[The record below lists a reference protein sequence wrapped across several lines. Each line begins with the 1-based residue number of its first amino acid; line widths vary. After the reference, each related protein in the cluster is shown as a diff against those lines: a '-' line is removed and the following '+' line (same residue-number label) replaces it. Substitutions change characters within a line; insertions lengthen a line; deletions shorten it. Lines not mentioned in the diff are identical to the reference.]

1 MNRSNHNTWGIARCL
16 AAAVALTG
24 LAVAPVQSNK
34 TARTSSEAVGELVK
48 AMNERQLTAIAAQ
61 DPAEP
66 DRYVAAMLFPG
77 VQLLVISARTQSPDY
92 LEAQIAAN
100 AYSNAYTALQQ
111 GIAWSKLFVHDMG
124 CDGLRAGEG
133 GTADIVYLRGKDTR
147 ILDGDHKAAGMSV
160 SDYRKL
166 VSDIDRKYTEM
177 LRVLMEPLKA
187 NREFRLPPTR

>member
-66 DRYVAAMLFPG
+66 DRYVAAMLFPEG
-77 VQLLVISARTQSPDY
+77 VEPSYASLFRAISAS
-92 LEAQIAAN
+92 
-100 AYSNAYTALQQ
+100 
-111 GIAWSKLFVHDMG
+111 WS
-124 CDGLRAGEG
+124 
-133 GTADIVYLRGKDTR
+133 ADV
-147 ILDGDHKAAGMSV
+147 
-160 SDYRKL
+160 
-166 VSDIDRKYTEM
+166 
-177 LRVLMEPLKA
+177 
-187 NREFRLPPTR
+187 